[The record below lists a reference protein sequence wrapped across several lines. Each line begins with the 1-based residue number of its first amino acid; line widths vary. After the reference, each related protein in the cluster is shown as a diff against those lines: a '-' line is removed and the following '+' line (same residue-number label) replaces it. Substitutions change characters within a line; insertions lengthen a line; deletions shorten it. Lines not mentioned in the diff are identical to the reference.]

1 MNITLPEPIA
11 TYFREK
17 NRDNVDEVISC
28 FSPTATVIDEGE
40 KMKMTGHDS
49 LRKWM
54 TGTVAD
60 YKLSTHV
67 IKSLETEENTTVT
80 ALVSGDFSGS
90 PIEFE
95 YEFKI
100 QAGKIEQLTIR

>member
-11 TYFREK
+11 TYFQEK

-40 KMKMTGHDS
+40 NMKMTGHDS
-49 LRKWM
+49 IRQWM

-60 YKLSTHV
+60 YKLSTDV
-67 IKSLETEENTTVT
+67 TKSVESEENTTVT
-80 ALVSGDFSGS
+80 ALVSGDFPGS

-95 YEFKI
+95 YEFKT